1 MNDILK
7 NNINVLSCL
16 DDSKYI
22 FIWENFIFTQPI
34 DPIDNGHSLKKKSFL
49 LNRLFNIFYY

>member
-1 MNDILK
+1 MSDILK

-16 DDSKYI
+16 DDSKYV

-34 DPIDNGHSLKKKSFL
+34 DPIDNGHNLQKRKFSF
-49 LNRLFNIFYY
+49 NPIIF

>member
-34 DPIDNGHSLKKKSFL
+34 DNGHSLKKKKFSFKQ
-49 LNRLFNIFYY
+49 II

>member
-34 DPIDNGHSLKKKSFL
+34 YPIDNGHSLKKKKFSFKQ
-49 LNRLFNIFYY
+49 II

>member
-1 MNDILK
+1 MTDILK

-16 DDSKYI
+16 DDSKYV

-34 DPIDNGHSLKKKSFL
+34 DPIDNGHNLQNKKFSF
-49 LNRLFNIFYY
+49 NPIIF